1 MTLSLV
7 LAVGI
12 AMAQTSMKEVRSVTF
27 YGVDFTKAKVVG
39 AEYRATDMI
48 RAFGNT
54 NQAFMNEPNRF
65 NVAKA
70 LKVAIERMQLTTVR
84 ERNLA
89 IPYDALSTV
98 EVAEAL
104 SEEQVAE
111 VVAAYPEG
119 RGYGALI
126 LGEEINGATS
136 QVRLRMVDCGLEWCR
151 GSIPVGDEQMDIEWQ
166 CADGEFRVKATLPQ
180 GYSCEVVPTDCK
192 VIFVE

>member
-1 MTLSLV
+1 MTLALV
-7 LAVGI
+7 LVAGI
-12 AMAQTSMKEVRSVTF
+12 AMARTPMGEVRSVTF

-70 LKVAIERMQLTTVR
+70 LKVVVERMQLTTAR

-119 RGYGALI
+119 SGYGALM

-136 QVRLRMVDCGLEWCR
+136 QVRLRMVVFDRTSREIVYQR
-151 GSIPVGDEQMDIEWQ
+151 VSYVEVEGSTPRELWTEGI
-166 CADGEFRVKATLPQ
+166 
-180 GYSCEVVPTDCK
+180 Y
-192 VIFVE
+192 IFLKKWKF

>member
-1 MTLSLV
+1 MKKFLMTLSLV

-119 RGYGALI
+119 SGYGALI

-136 QVRLRMVDCGLEWCR
+136 QVRLRMVVVDRTSREIVYQR
-151 GSIPVGDEQMDIEWQ
+151 VADIEVEGTTPRELWTE
-166 CADGEFRVKATLPQ
+166 GI
-180 GYSCEVVPTDCK
+180 Y
-192 VIFVE
+192 IFLKKWKF

>member
-1 MTLSLV
+1 MKRILMTLALV
-7 LAVGI
+7 LVAGI

-39 AEYRATDMI
+39 AEYRASDMI
-48 RAFGNT
+48 RAFGYT
-54 NQAFMNEPNRF
+54 NQVFMNEPNRF

-70 LKVAIERMQLTTVR
+70 LKVTVELMQLTTAR

-89 IPYDALSTV
+89 IPYDALSMV

-119 RGYGALI
+119 NGYGALI

-136 QVRLRMVDCGLEWCR
+136 QVRLRMVVFDRTSREIVYQR
-151 GSIPVGDEQMDIEWQ
+151 V
-166 CADGEFRVKATLPQ
+166 ADVEAEGATPRELW
-180 GYSCEVVPTDCK
+180 TDGIY
-192 VIFVE
+192 IFLKKWKF

>member
-119 RGYGALI
+119 SGYGALI

-136 QVRLRMVDCGLEWCR
+136 QVRLRMVVFDRTSREIVYQR
-151 GSIPVGDEQMDIEWQ
+151 VADIEVEGTTPRELWTE
-166 CADGEFRVKATLPQ
+166 GI
-180 GYSCEVVPTDCK
+180 Y
-192 VIFVE
+192 IFLKKWKF